1 MKEELDRYFKEARA
15 SIKDNAVLESVVAG
29 MKAVIIEATG
39 DCPCGDPDCNG
50 HCRYGLETE
59 EAKEHEEEK
68 KPEEA
73 KEPEE
78 PVQEADEKT
87 PMQVIEEARG
97 DTPKPDF
104 VRALQEAIEKV
115 DKAPLKARLKQKLE
129 KYANS

>member
-50 HCRYGLETE
+50 HCKYGLETE
-59 EAKEHEEEK
+59 EAKE
-68 KPEEA
+68 PEED
-73 KEPEE
+73 KKPEE
-78 PVQEADEKT
+78 PVQETEEKT